1 MLPLGNSG
9 ARFAITRRILSLVFL
24 TVLLSLIAVGA
35 ARAESFPDDCGG
47 ANNFDPA
54 VCERID
60 YLVTQEDDTQ
70 RILSWIFGGM
80 AFAITLPVWRSVFRG

>member
-1 MLPLGNSG
+1 MLPLTNCG
-9 ARFAITRRILSLVFL
+9 AQFALTRRILSLLCV
-24 TVLLSLIAVGA
+24 TVLLSLIAVRD
-35 ARAESFPDDCGG
+35 ARAESFTDACGG

-54 VCERID
+54 VCERVD

-80 AFAITLPVWRSVFRG
+80 VFAITLPVWRSVFRG